1 MKSAAAKEAIGG
13 MLDGQVALMQSE
25 GAPEMGGSPST
36 RTRGGHKGGGRGGGR
51 GGGKGE
57 AKTPNPDAEAAK
69 QLQKNIKLF
78 LGVKHYAT
86 CIP

>member
-13 MLDGQVALMQSE
+13 MLDGQVALMQSDS
-25 GAPEMGGSPST
+25 APEMGGPPST
-36 RTRGGHKGGGRGGGR
+36 RTRGGHKGGGR

-69 QLQKNIKLF
+69 QVQKNIKLF